1 MLDYFYILIKIFIK
15 NFKRTKDEK
24 DSIKLSNKRNK
35 KKFLFILS
43 AVILAPIVISN
54 FKYNKKYDDVL
65 ISRVIDGDTYE
76 TSSGL
81 KIRLGGANTCESV
94 HPSKPVHRWGIKAS
108 NIMKKILTFKEV
120 QINTYETGRYRRDI
134 ADVYLDDT
142 SIAESLIENGLAC
155 ASRKYSHPKYFN
167 RYLKLEKKAKN
178 NRAGFWSEYYY
189 LPDGQCPCDY

>member
-1 MLDYFYILIKIFIK
+1 MKTEMILPALIFVGLFYILIKIFIK

-24 DSIKLSNKRNK
+24 DSIKLSNKRNR

-142 SIAESLIENGLAC
+142 SIAESLI
-155 ASRKYSHPKYFN
+155 
-167 RYLKLEKKAKN
+167 
-178 NRAGFWSEYYY
+178 
-189 LPDGQCPCDY
+189 